1 MLPDAS
7 LAVRAGGGRLS
18 SVVTTGTVSLLDQGL
33 KFNYGFQAHSSSVFF
48 LQQLK
53 QRNFLVTVGEDE
65 QISPQLSSMCLKVFD
80 LDKMQPEGSSMLSP
94 ECVQILRIFTNQYP
108 EAKASFFF

>member
-1 MLPDAS
+1 MN
-7 LAVRAGGGRLS
+7 
-18 SVVTTGTVSLLDQGL
+18 Q
-33 KFNYGFQAHSSSVFF
+33 
-48 LQQLK
+48 

-80 LDKMQPEGSSMLSP
+80 RDKVQPEGTSTTSP

-108 EAKASFFF
+108 EAKVSCGF